1 MLGHL
6 DIYGISHCEH
16 EAMYVRNFDDYY
28 KTKEN

>member
-16 EAMYVRNFDDYY
+16 EVTCVRNFDDSD